1 MLVTWKESGENKRQ
15 GVTHG
20 ELVKVAALAVERG
33 GDAEDALRR
42 VQLEVRRVGG
52 QPEGDARVVALVGV
66 AGPDHGHLVAD
77 AGRLGHP
84 RRHHRPLEAR
94 RVVVHVRHRHA
105 QRPPRRSAHPRVPHL
120 IAIHFLAEKKLGK
133 TQKN

>member
-66 AGPDHGHLVAD
+66 AGPHA
-77 AGRLGHP
+77 
-84 RRHHRPLEAR
+84 RH
-94 RVVVHVRHRHA
+94 
-105 QRPPRRSAHPRVPHL
+105 QRPHRRRFRHL
-120 IAIHFLAEKKLGK
+120 PQENPVK
-133 TQKN
+133 TR